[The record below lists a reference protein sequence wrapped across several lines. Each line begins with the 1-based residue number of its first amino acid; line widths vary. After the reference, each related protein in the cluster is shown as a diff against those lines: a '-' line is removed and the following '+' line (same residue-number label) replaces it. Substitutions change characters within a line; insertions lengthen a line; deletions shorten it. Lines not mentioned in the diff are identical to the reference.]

1 MSRNAR
7 TLRRTL
13 MAVSALACAS
23 PAFAYN
29 MNPDYYEYDGGMGI
43 ESPSGPVEPLTPSL
57 PPPILS
63 FMGISQV
70 DVRALHGNFS
80 AIPPD
85 TMGAVG
91 KTQFMET
98 TNGAYAVYDKK
109 TGARTM
115 LIGDGDFWAA
125 AGLAAPYPAGLANG
139 DSRVL
144 YDKKSQRWIVSS
156 FGPSLEQIQIAVSKT
171 SDATGP
177 WQGTIFNGFSDG
189 VGTGV
194 ADYPTLAIDNKAVYI
209 GTNDFTQ
216 TTGACGSFALC
227 GTTLNVINRNDLF
240 GPGAPTTAS
249 LKQFYTPLFSEDTG
263 FAIQGV
269 NQVEGS
275 TDNGKVVAIGLLN
288 YGPVR
293 YDILN
298 PGTPGATRT
307 APVLVDTSP
316 YDSNAPARQPDGSRV
331 IDTLDDRISSAAWE
345 WAGKIYAVHT
355 ITPLGTDHTAIEW
368 YVIDASTNAV
378 IQKGLIGGN
387 GDGFDYYQGTIVVNK
402 LGQVVISYNRSG
414 FDPEDGKIS
423 ILAQVYDQIAGGH
436 GAIKSRG
443 ERLLYVSPLGDYHN
457 GSPEGQPPAGRQR
470 WGDYAQVT
478 VDPDNPFNFWIIGEY
493 AYRYDSPASFSR
505 WGTWISV
512 VNTPEPLT
520 LSLFGAGLAG
530 VFAAARR
537 RSKK

>member
-1 MSRNAR
+1 
-7 TLRRTL
+7 
-13 MAVSALACAS
+13 MAATAIISVAPA
-23 PAFAYN
+23 AFAYN
-29 MNPDYYEYDGGMGI
+29 MDPGYYDYDGGMAI
-43 ESPSGPVEPLTPSL
+43 ESPSGPVESTSPGL
-57 PPPILS
+57 PPPVLS

-98 TNGAYAVYDKK
+98 SNGAYAVYDKK
-109 TGARTM
+109 TGARTK
-115 LIGDGDFWAA
+115 LIGDGNFWAA
-125 AGLAAPYPAGLANG
+125 AGLPASYPSGLANG

-144 YDKKSQRWIVSS
+144 FDTKSQRWVVMS

-177 WQGTIFNGFSDG
+177 WQGTIFTGFSDG
-189 VGTGV
+189 HGTGV

-209 GTNDFTQ
+209 GTNDYTQ
-216 TTGACGSFALC
+216 TSGACGSYSLC

-249 LKQFYTPLFSEDTG
+249 LKQFNTPLFSDETG

-269 NQVEGS
+269 NQAQGS
-275 TDNGKVVAIGLLN
+275 NDSGKVVAIGILN

-293 YDILN
+293 YDINN

-307 APVLVDTSP
+307 APVLVDPTP
-316 YDSNAPARQPDGSRV
+316 YDSNNPARQPDGSRV
-331 IDTLDDRISSAAWE
+331 IDPLDDRISSAAWE
-345 WAGKIYAVHT
+345 WGGKIYAVHT
-355 ITPLGTDHTAIEW
+355 ITPVGSDHTAVEW
-368 YVIDASTNAV
+368 YVINAATNAV
-378 IQKGLIGGN
+378 VQKGLIGGN

-402 LGQVVISYNRSG
+402 YGQVVISYNRSS
-414 FDPEDGKIS
+414 FDPGVGKVS
-423 ILAQVYDQIAGGH
+423 ILAQVYDQIAGGD

-443 ERLLYVSPLGDYHN
+443 ERLLYVSPLDDYHN

-478 VDPDNPFNFWIIGEY
+478 VDPDNPFDFWIVGEY
-493 AYRYDSPASFSR
+493 AYRYDSPVSFSR

-520 LSLFGAGLAG
+520 MSLFGAGLAG

-537 RSKK
+537 RSKKTVKTGV